1 MWCFRL
7 TTVSTFVYDLKIMV
21 TYLYPICSDLLRC
34 CQRQPLKYFLVHI
47 RMDSSEIGKL
57 KYGMPNCI
65 YKKGEFFNEMLYL
78 EAVLS
83 PMAFL
88 QKPKTHLHQIPTRK
102 LPPVATESP
111 ETNKTYQQ
119 PEFAWGF
126 QRCTENRRC
135 SMAFLHSKKYAA
147 GPRSERWRN
156 KNWRGSK
163 IISPPTVDGR
173 NPANQLR
180 LVVCLIIYKVLYIPG
195 GCLGFLASTVGVQNQ
210 HWHHPSHAKY
220 RLKWA

>member
-1 MWCFRL
+1 MPYFRWVKTNSNIEYRSAVKLIMVMWCFRL

-21 TYLYPICSDLLRC
+21 TYPYPICSDLLRC
-34 CQRQPLKYFLVHI
+34 SQRQPLKYFLVHI

-65 YKKGEFFNEMLYL
+65 YKKGECFNEMLYL

-88 QKPKTHLHQIPTRK
+88 QKQRLTYTKSLQENC
-102 LPPVATESP
+102 PPVATESP
-111 ETNKTYQQ
+111 ETNKQYQQ
-119 PEFAWGF
+119 PSIKEEPEKMPPEFAWGF

-147 GPRSERWRN
+147 DGAS
-156 KNWRGSK
+156 
-163 IISPPTVDGR
+163 DGR
-173 NPANQLR
+173 TK
-180 LVVCLIIYKVLYIPG
+180 ID
-195 GCLGFLASTVGVQNQ
+195 GVQKSFLLLGVQ
-210 HWHHPSHAKY
+210 HEHSHHQSHPKY